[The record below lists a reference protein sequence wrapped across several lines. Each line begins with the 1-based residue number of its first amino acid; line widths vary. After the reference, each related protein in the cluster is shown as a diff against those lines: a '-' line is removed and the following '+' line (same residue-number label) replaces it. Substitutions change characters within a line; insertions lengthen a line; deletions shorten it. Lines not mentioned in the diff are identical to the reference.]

1 MKKHTGDKTK
11 CSEGLPDG
19 SIFRAAFE
27 TSRAVMFLID
37 PADGRIISAN
47 PAACDFYGYDPA
59 EVDGMSPTEISLLP
73 QERLKELLRRLLATG
88 GARYSSRHKL
98 KSGEVRDVE
107 LDAAPITLQDGSSCL
122 FFIGHDITDGK
133 QAARSLAQREALLRA
148 ILDSA
153 GDGISFRDASGLYRE
168 ANPAFC
174 RMVGL
179 PCDEVLGRQGK
190 DFFDRRAG
198 SRNVQIDRRILTDRS
213 PVTYEMTQDA
223 PDGPHF
229 VSVHKSPVYDAT
241 GECLGVVSISRDIT
255 RRRHAEDA
263 LRKSEGLLRAML
275 HSAQDCIVI
284 TDEDDV
290 IRELNQTFCQHVG
303 RSRKELLDHPLA
315 AAFQDEE
322 LRIQL
327 STNALA
333 RETREPVSFTQRMLI
348 PGQELWISII
358 KTVVFDNEGRCLG
371 VLSMGRDISA
381 QRSAELAL
389 RQSERRLAGLIRQ
402 APVGVFETDPEG
414 ALVFANER
422 MQTQTG
428 KPLPELLGEGWIE
441 RILPEDREDFLV
453 LWRVALNH
461 RREVDCELRLVDA
474 LGLARWMSCRIRPI
488 TDSANRLS
496 GYLGVLGDIS
506 ERKKAETLRDDV
518 ESVVRHDLKSPLG
531 SVQNAMELL
540 ELLGPLNA
548 EQAQVVGE
556 VRALTRRMQALIA
569 LSLDLHAMEVG
580 VFTPSLCPV
589 DLCAVVDDLRGE
601 LRVLVEGKSLRLVL
615 RSNCPAGPFYVR
627 GERRL
632 LDAVL
637 SNLLKNAAEASPD
650 GEELSVELSLEG
662 GTAVVV
668 LRNKGEVPPD
678 VRSRFFDK
686 YATSGKTH
694 GTGLGTYSARLM
706 VRTMGGSIALRT
718 DEPGHTSLI
727 LRLPASPPPLPPEMP
742 GMPTGTPSA

>member
-1 MKKHTGDKTK
+1 MGMKKHDDEDGK
-11 CSEGLPDG
+11 CSALPDG
-19 SIFRAAFE
+19 SVFRAAFE
-27 TSRAVMFLID
+27 TSQAVMFLVD
-37 PADGRIISAN
+37 PETGKILAAN
-47 PAACDFYGYDPA
+47 PAACGFYGYDPA
-59 EVDGMSPTEISLLP
+59 EVGAMSPTEISLLP
-73 QERLKELLRRLLATG
+73 QEQLRELLARLLAA
-88 GARYSSRHKL
+88 GATRYSSRHKL
-98 KSGEVRDVE
+98 KGGEVRDME
-107 LDAAPITLQDGSSCL
+107 LDAAPITLQDGRACL

-133 QAARSLAQREALLRA
+133 QAERSLAQREALLRA

-153 GDGISFRDASGLYRE
+153 GDGISFRDTSGLYRE
-168 ANPAFC
+168 VNPAFC

-179 PCDEVLGRQGK
+179 ACDEVLGRPGK
-190 DFFDRRAG
+190 EFFDRRAA
-198 SRNVQIDRRILTDRS
+198 SRNVQMDRRILTDRA
-213 PVTYEMTQDA
+213 PVTYEMTQQA
-223 PDGPHF
+223 PDGSRF
-229 VSVHKSPVYDAT
+229 VSVHKSPVYDAA
-241 GECLGVVSISRDIT
+241 GDCLGVVSISRDIT
-255 RRRHAEDA
+255 RRRRAEEA

-290 IRELNQTFCQHVG
+290 IRELNQTFCLRVG
-303 RSRKELLDHPLA
+303 RSRKELLDRPLT
-315 AAFQDEE
+315 AAFRDEE

-333 RETREPVSFTQRMLI
+333 RETREPVSFTQRMQLS
-348 PGQELWISII
+348 GQELWISVI
-358 KTVVFDNEGRCLG
+358 KTVVLDSEGRGLG
-371 VLSMGRDISA
+371 VLSVGRDISA

-389 RQSERRLAGLIRQ
+389 RQSERRLAGLIGQ
-402 APVGVFETDPEG
+402 APVGVFETDPAG

-422 MQTQTG
+422 MQAQTG
-428 KPLPELLGEGWIE
+428 KPLPELAGEGWID
-441 RILPEDREDFLV
+441 RILPEDREDFLAV
-453 LWRVALNH
+453 WRKALDH
-461 RREVDCELRLVDA
+461 RREVDCELRLLDA
-474 LGLARWMSCRIRPI
+474 QGLARWMSCRIRPL
-488 TDSANRLS
+488 TDTANRLS

-540 ELLGPLNA
+540 ELLGTLNP

-556 VRALTRRMQALIA
+556 VRALTKRMQTLIS

-580 VFTPSLCPV
+580 GFTPSLCPV
-589 DLCAVVDDLRGE
+589 DLCDVVDDLRGE
-601 LRVLVEGKSLRLVL
+601 LRVLVEGKGLRLVL
-615 RSNCPAGPFYVR
+615 RSDCPSGPFYVR

-632 LDAVL
+632 LDAAL

-650 GEELSVELSLEG
+650 GEELSVELSRDG

-678 VRSRFFDK
+678 VRDRFFEK
-686 YATSGKTH
+686 YATSGKLH

-727 LRLPASPPPLPPEMP
+727 LRLPASPPPLPPELP
-742 GMPTGTPSA
+742 GRPPA